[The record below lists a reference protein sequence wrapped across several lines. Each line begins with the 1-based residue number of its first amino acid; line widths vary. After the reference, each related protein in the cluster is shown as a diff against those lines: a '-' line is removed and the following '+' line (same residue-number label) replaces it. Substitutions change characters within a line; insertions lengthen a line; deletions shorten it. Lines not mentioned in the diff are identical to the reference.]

1 MGDTPLATPI
11 VKVLRALH
19 RPDLRRDVWNDSKLP
34 HVQQD
39 TNLPPDQEM
48 GNAPLVPP
56 VAKEIRV
63 PRNPK
68 LSVVPQ
74 DLKLPPSQE
83 LGNALLAPRDVR
95 TSRVPRDLKMLV
107 VLQDPK
113 LPPDWAWCRAPL
125 SPPDIEPADQSG
137 PERR

>member
-1 MGDTPLATPI
+1 M
-11 VKVLRALH
+11 LRALH
-19 RPDLRRDVWNDSKLP
+19 AYGPDLRRDVRDDSKLP
-34 HVQQD
+34 HVPQD
-39 TNLPPDQEM
+39 PKLPPDQEM
-48 GNAPLVPP
+48 GNARLVSP

-68 LSVVPQ
+68 LAVVLQ
-74 DLKLPPSQE
+74 DPKLPPSQE
-83 LGNALLAPRDVR
+83 LDKAPLAPRDVR
-95 TSRVPRDLKMLV
+95 TPRVPRDPKMLE

-125 SPPDIEPADQSG
+125 SPPVIEPADQSG